1 MAVPHPVRTAAVA
14 LVAIGAFAACGGEE
28 ADERPVAGTPT
39 ASAEPSEPAEST
51 EPAEPVDLGDAALLT
66 MTAEEVCAALTVD
79 EASLA
84 IGTEVALAEVG
95 TAETPQCTY
104 TYGGDSASLSTF
116 TVAVQ
121 RPEDVDGRGLQDAF
135 DHVLDVNVDLG
146 GDGTVERADVE
157 AGERGVRLGGATL
170 ALTVVASAGHLLTV
184 LTTPDLD
191 ATDVEALA
199 AAAADAVA

>member
-1 MAVPHPVRTAAVA
+1 MTAPHPVRTAAVA

-39 ASAEPSEPAEST
+39 AAAEPSEPAET
-51 EPAEPVDLGDAALLT
+51 AEPADLGDAALLT